1 MTVWELIQQEK
12 PLAILSGLAGA
23 AAMAAT
29 DWRTPWRLVQ
39 HIFVGTAA
47 SAIATPIFA
56 PSIGAVLGWMQVAPE
71 ANSNAAAFITG
82 AFGIY
87 VLEYALAFWRLK
99 IKKPDLGNSDNDND
113 RRKTEAKRHRR
124 RRGEFE

>member
-1 MTVWELIQQEK
+1 MTLWELLQEEK
-12 PLAILSGLAGA
+12 PLAILSGIAGA

-29 DWRTPWRLVQ
+29 DWRTPWRLLQ

-99 IKKPDLGNSDNDND
+99 IKRPDLDQKRDEPSKPRRD
-113 RRKTEAKRHRR
+113 RWR
-124 RRGEFE
+124 